1 MWLFNRTGHRANL
14 RPLQL
19 VFSVLCG
26 LVLAGCSDLSVR
38 QLGDHNQEVL
48 RQIAVAP
55 TDGREG
61 QLYRRELQ
69 KLLYIG
75 GQLPEN
81 YELTSSISISAPSGL
96 SVQGAISTLKK
107 MSMTTSFALRRLA
120 DGKTLLA
127 DSVTADAT
135 LGTEHRFMDR
145 INLKF
150 TLGNASPFYWH
161 SVLFAGYSF
170 IFLNRADN
178 GQRLRDEGCAPPNF
192 QLFNKT
198 TCRH

>member
-1 MWLFNRTGHRANL
+1 MLLKTELSMWLFNRTGHRANL

-96 SVQGAISTLKK
+96 SIQGVSSTLKK

-135 LGTEHRFMDR
+135 LGTVTSLYGQDKSEIHARER
-145 INLKF
+145 LAIL
-150 TLGNASPFYWH
+150 LAQRVVRQLQLY
-161 SVLFAGYSF
+161 
-170 IFLNRADN
+170 FLDQSR
-178 GQRLRDEGCAPPNF
+178 
-192 QLFNKT
+192 
-198 TCRH
+198 